1 MQHEASEL
9 PNRTEPTPR
18 EVEARRLNHGTAREV
33 PRYLSFPAMSWTP
46 VLEASLTD
54 EEN

>member
-9 PNRTEPTPR
+9 PNRTEPTPC
-18 EVEARRLNHGTAREV
+18 EVEVRRLNHCTAREV
-33 PRYLSFPAMSWTP
+33 PRYLSFPTMRWTP
-46 VLEASLTD
+46 LLEASLMD